1 MCVHAYLS
9 IWWRIPGMRMPS
21 AKISF
26 SGSFRDLET
35 ERMGLKVKY
44 EEYLAARASDALY
57 TIARFRMY
65 MEVPEVY
72 GEFGGFGRQGF
83 SLVLV
88 PKVGSGN
95 RSNQVLE
102 EAFGV
107 SGKGFCE
114 SRRDIAVVRTIVL
127 HCPSAS

>member
-1 MCVHAYLS
+1 
-9 IWWRIPGMRMPS
+9 MRMSS

-44 EEYLAARASDALY
+44 EEYLAARAPDALY

-72 GEFGGFGRQGF
+72 GESGGFGRQGF

>member
-1 MCVHAYLS
+1 
-9 IWWRIPGMRMPS
+9 MRMSS

-44 EEYLAARASDALY
+44 EEYLAAR
-57 TIARFRMY
+57 
-65 MEVPEVY
+65 
-72 GEFGGFGRQGF
+72 GFGRQGF
-83 SLVLV
+83 GLVLV